1 MTWALRAA
9 FGLGL
14 CAMTTGCSIGSKV
27 EARQLQKNL
36 KAELIEKVRI
46 VLSGLPGSNRV
57 NSVFEIQNLP
67 PATDE
72 EGNLWVMVVEG
83 MAGYY
88 LTYHNMAVRTE
99 YSLKSR
105 SSSPSS
111 KADDRRLLPT
121 RQAWKQWYAAV
132 SQDSLLR
139 LKGYGYS
146 AKVEFLNAR
155 GQPLET
161 ITTETAKPQPILES
175 ARTPPQYF
183 EKAMDAIHA
192 TNPWPG

>member
-1 MTWALRAA
+1 MTC
-9 FGLGL
+9 GSCL
-14 CAMTTGCSIGSKV
+14 CATIPGCSISSKV
-27 EARQLQKNL
+27 ESRQLQRHL
-36 KAELIEKVRI
+36 KSELIEKVRI

-57 NSVFEIQNLP
+57 TPVYDVQNLP

-139 LKGYGYS
+139 LKDYGYT

-183 EKAMDAIHA
+183 EKTGDVIHA
-192 TNPWPG
+192 RSPWPG